1 MIWVDY
7 AILTIIAISALIS
20 IWRGFIREVLSLIGW
35 ILAFWVGFT
44 FSHRVAELLV
54 GRISVPSVRL
64 AIAFAAL
71 FLATLLVVGVVNF
84 LLVKLVNST
93 GLSGTDRMLGVF
105 FGIGRGIVIVAA
117 LVLLAGT
124 TPLPRDPWW
133 KESMLMG
140 HFQHMALWAKAFLP
154 ADLAQHISYH

>member
-7 AILTIIAISALIS
+7 AILAIIAISALIS
-20 IWRGFIREVLSLIGW
+20 IWRGFIREVLSLVGW
-35 ILAFWVGFT
+35 IMAFWVGFT
-44 FSHRVAELLV
+44 FTHAVAALLA
-54 GRISVPSVRL
+54 GYISVPSVRL
-64 AIAFAAL
+64 AVAFTAL

-93 GLSGTDRMLGVF
+93 GLSGTDRMLGVL
-105 FGIGRGIVIVAA
+105 FGIGRGAVIVAA

-133 KESMLMG
+133 KESMLIG
-140 HFQHMALWAKAFLP
+140 HFQQMALWARGFLP
-154 ADLAQHISYH
+154 ADLAQHINYH